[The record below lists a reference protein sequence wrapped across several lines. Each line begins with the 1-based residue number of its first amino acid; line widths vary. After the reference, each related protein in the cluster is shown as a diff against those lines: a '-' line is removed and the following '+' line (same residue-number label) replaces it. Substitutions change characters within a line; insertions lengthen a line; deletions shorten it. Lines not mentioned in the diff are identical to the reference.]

1 MFDMLKAVQA
11 KLPLILSLCLPY
23 QSKASNEV
31 PKKNSFK
38 ALQYSQKCKRR
49 FHYNSKNLT
58 ITLSGLQPFERTA
71 KDAESLEENLDQGG
85 TACHIFFFFK
95 INICKTKDN
104 LQGKIRRPR
113 RKCKYLWQILWA
125 GGEQSLH
132 FWQIPSLANITIV
145 TLEICY
151 KIFSMRQGYFGLT
164 QNHLSLY
171 ICQKYGQNTKE
182 QNYKSSIEQPW
193 EMF

>member
-85 TACHIFFFFK
+85 TACHIFSFSKSIYVKQKTTCKERYGGRGENANSCDKFFERGENSPFISDK
-95 INICKTKDN
+95 FPRWRTLPLSHSRFVTK
-104 LQGKIRRPR
+104 
-113 RKCKYLWQILWA
+113 
-125 GGEQSLH
+125 
-132 FWQIPSLANITIV
+132 
-145 TLEICY
+145 
-151 KIFSMRQGYFGLT
+151 FSQ
-164 QNHLSLY
+164 
-171 ICQKYGQNTKE
+171 
-182 QNYKSSIEQPW
+182 
-193 EMF
+193 